1 MARTPS
7 TAATERGAA
16 TRQRLIAA
24 TAELIEAGGYRA
36 TGLLQVVARSGA
48 PRGSLYF
55 HFPGGKE
62 ELAAQAVAAS
72 AGALSQL
79 IARELESDAPTA
91 VAVAGLIDALADRL
105 EGSGWSHGCPVATV
119 ALEVSAD
126 EPTLGAACRD
136 AYVDWQ
142 ALLAERL
149 VRDGLDEALA
159 RLGYGVKELGT
170 VHAPGPERSSA
181 GEPGARY
188 LHEITRVCT
197 ESRDLLRGALEEG
210 AFPLVLGGDHSLT
223 MGTGAAVAD
232 HYRSRGEKVGL
243 LWVDAH
249 TDMNSPEITPS
260 GNIHGMSLSVLTGV
274 GAPSLLG
281 LASQVPAVDP
291 RHVAVLGAREIDPRE
306 QEAVRASLDWLCA
319 QGWQRVCAVGTSM
332 GGVAVLLAVTAP
344 SFQGTPADRALAG
357 VVTIGAFT
365 RLTDVLDVVAR
376 RNGLPRQAATPLA
389 RAAGRIAGYDPA
401 DAAPID
407 HVHRLRAPYLAV
419 QGAQDELVPTHHAG
433 QLATAAPQVGA
444 QAAHYAGGHD
454 EPSNPDL
461 QRIVLGFLDRRAAR

>member
-1 MARTPS
+1 MTPLS
-7 TAATERGAA
+7 IALAA
-16 TRQRLIAA
+16 AA
-24 TAELIEAGGYRA
+24 TATAVVGA
-36 TGLLQVVARSGA
+36 TTGTLLTMLLLPNPGRMLRSGGDPA
-48 PRGSLYF
+48 TYGLDARDVQVRAGTRGWYIERPGASQCVLLVHGRSRARGWMLPLAAAIAQRHSVLVIDLPGHGTSPRGF
-55 HFPGGKE
+55 C
-62 ELAAQAVAAS
+62 
-72 AGALSQL
+72 
-79 IARELESDAPTA
+79 T
-91 VAVAGLIDALADRL
+91 
-105 EGSGWSHGCPVATV
+105 
-119 ALEVSAD
+119 
-126 EPTLGAACRD
+126 
-136 AYVDWQ
+136 
-142 ALLAERL
+142 
-149 VRDGLDEALA
+149 
-159 RLGYGVKELGT
+159 YGV
-170 VHAPGPERSSA
+170 
-181 GEPGARY
+181 
-188 LHEITRVCT
+188 
-197 ESRDLLRGALEEG
+197 
-210 AFPLVLGGDHSLT
+210 
-223 MGTGAAVAD
+223 
-232 HYRSRGEKVGL
+232 
-243 LWVDAH
+243 
-249 TDMNSPEITPS
+249 
-260 GNIHGMSLSVLTGV
+260 
-274 GAPSLLG
+274 
-281 LASQVPAVDP
+281 
-291 RHVAVLGAREIDPRE
+291 RE

>member
-159 RLGYGVKELGT
+159 RDRAELIL
-170 VHAPGPERSSA
+170 ASIE
-181 GEPGARY
+181 
-188 LHEITRVCT
+188 
-197 ESRDLLRGALEEG
+197 GAL
-210 AFPLVLGGDHSLT
+210 
-223 MGTGAAVAD
+223 
-232 HYRSRGEKVGL
+232 
-243 LWVDAH
+243 
-249 TDMNSPEITPS
+249 
-260 GNIHGMSLSVLTGV
+260 
-274 GAPSLLG
+274 
-281 LASQVPAVDP
+281 
-291 RHVAVLGAREIDPRE
+291 
-306 QEAVRASLDWLCA
+306 
-319 QGWQRVCAVGTSM
+319 
-332 GGVAVLLAVTAP
+332 LLAKVHR
-344 SFQGTPADRALAG
+344 DRGPLRRLAG
-357 VVTIGAFT
+357 TLPLL
-365 RLTDVLDVVAR
+365 LT
-376 RNGLPRQAATPLA
+376 PHP
-389 RAAGRIAGYDPA
+389 
-401 DAAPID
+401 
-407 HVHRLRAPYLAV
+407 
-419 QGAQDELVPTHHAG
+419 
-433 QLATAAPQVGA
+433 
-444 QAAHYAGGHD
+444 
-454 EPSNPDL
+454 
-461 QRIVLGFLDRRAAR
+461 